1 MTKNLF
7 SVPTAQT
14 FWGKHGARRGH
25 ITGNATDQDTLY
37 APTVGR
43 LAVFVNYGEISINS
57 WKRVPMW
64 FQHRKQAIKHE

>member
-43 LAVFVNYGEISINS
+43 LAVFVNYGEMNITLVREFLSGFNTVN
-57 WKRVPMW
+57 RT
-64 FQHRKQAIKHE
+64 